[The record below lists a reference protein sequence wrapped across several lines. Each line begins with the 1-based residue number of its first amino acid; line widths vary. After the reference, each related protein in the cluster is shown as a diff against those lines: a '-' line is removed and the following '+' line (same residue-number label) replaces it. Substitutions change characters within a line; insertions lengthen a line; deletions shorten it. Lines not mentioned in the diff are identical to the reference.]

1 MQVNYFG
8 PNSAVGNATLGMQR
22 GQAQVTEASA
32 GIAQQPLRDQVDA
45 EVAARATEESGLSPD
60 PLTRELINLNE
71 GEAVFSANAR
81 SMEAAQSMLD
91 SLLAIRPQNDA
102 ETSA

>member
-22 GQAQVTEASA
+22 GQAQVTEAST
-32 GIAQQPLRDQVDA
+32 GIAQQALRDSA
-45 EVAARATEESGLSPD
+45 NGAGSARPTEETGLSPD
-60 PLTRELINLNE
+60 SLTRELINLNE